1 MVINRNLI
9 TGYYYIMIAEYTTDA
24 VAVVGL
30 YTLFNVVTHRRI
42 DSLYLASSCLLLRA
56 NSESGLFDGAQRT
69 TPNDKTAHFIKCD
82 HEVANTRVVQLAFR
96 KFMLLVVVVVVL

>member
-1 MVINRNLI
+1 M
-9 TGYYYIMIAEYTTDA
+9 
-24 VAVVGL
+24 
-30 YTLFNVVTHRRI
+30 
-42 DSLYLASSCLLLRA
+42 LRV